1 MMETLASPHSCAHCH
16 SLLETTQ
23 HERGRML
30 LAPDALSP
38 GFAGARVS
46 MSTGSSGAGETLKGR
61 GEASHVGGKM
71 QGHIHI
77 KGAR

>member
-30 LAPDALSP
+30 LVPDALSP
-38 GFAGARVS
+38 GFASACVS
-46 MSTGSSGAGETLKGR
+46 MSTGSSGCRGDPEGQGR
-61 GEASHVGGKM
+61 SQPCGRKDARPHSH
-71 QGHIHI
+71 
-77 KGAR
+77 